1 MKPEKSILIITKDR
15 QELFPRTV
23 ASVLAAVPEEAA
35 VEIVVID
42 ETDRPLDHRF
52 PETVRYIP
60 IPVRHRGFGYAR
72 NLACRAARGDLIAFL
87 DDDVLPAPGWLDEIF
102 KPFADRQVGAVGGP
116 VLPQLEGINTVG
128 CALSLLGL
136 PAGGLERLLRA
147 AGECLPTP
155 YISTGNCAFRAEA
168 GRMAGGFDEL
178 LRFGGEDQE
187 FFARVAARFRTV
199 YAPRAVVFH
208 RQRRSWSSIWSW
220 FVRRGQAEFFRRCKS
235 SGPLSAWL
243 LPLRAN
249 FSLKVLAVTGL
260 GFSAAAVSGA
270 ALAGFVSAAALAG
283 IGWTLSRR
291 IGWSRLLAAQGAAG
305 EYAAFARRVMRPAAW
320 PLLLPLKLFM
330 DLGFELGRIGAFCR
344 FWRHRLFHKPVI
356 LTLHHL
362 GEPPPGAGPAEAR
375 YYFPA
380 GSLER
385 LAADCIRNGRV
396 FVPVSEIMRRIRDC
410 PNSLYFERLVA
421 LTFDDAYRSIR
432 DPLAALLAREALRPA
447 VFVPAALAGRANL
460 WDAPRGWAAAGVMD
474 WQELQGLAALGA
486 EIGAHGMNHLSLAAL
501 DLETA
506 AREIAASRAAVATMI
521 PGAPGDRIPFSYP
534 YGGLNPEAR
543 RNVERCGFIGAVA
556 NHGGNIRPGTDRFE
570 MPRFSLGPEDRWETI
585 ARISRGQWVMDLL
598 RDGRD
603 GVRAAVAR
611 IGKRR

>member
-1 MKPEKSILIITKDR
+1 MRPEQSILIITKDR
-15 QELFPRTV
+15 QELFPQTV
-23 ASVLAAVPEEAA
+23 ASVLAAVPEGAA
-35 VEIVVID
+35 VEIVVVD

-72 NLACRAARGDLIAFL
+72 NLACRAARGDLVAFL

-102 KPFADRQVGAVGGP
+102 KPLADRQVGAVGGP
-116 VLPQLEGINTVG
+116 VLPQLDGLNTVG
-128 CALSLLGL
+128 CALSLLGF

-147 AGECLPTP
+147 GGECLPTP

-187 FFARVAARFRTV
+187 FFARVAARFKTV
-199 YAPRAVVFH
+199 YAPRAVVYH

-220 FVRRGQAEFFRRCKS
+220 FVRRGQAEFFRRCKT
-235 SGPLSAWL
+235 SGPLSAWV

-249 FSLKVLAVTGL
+249 FNLKALAVTGL
-260 GFSAAAVSGA
+260 VCSAAAISGA
-270 ALAGFVSAAALAG
+270 ALGGVISAVALAG
-283 IGWTLSRR
+283 IGWTLARQ
-291 IGWSRLLAAQGAAG
+291 IGWGRLLAAQGASG
-305 EYAAFARRVMRPAAW
+305 EYAAFARRIMQPAAW

-330 DLGFELGRIGAFCR
+330 DLGFEFGRARGLVR
-344 FWRHRLFHKPVI
+344 FWRHRHFHKPVV
-356 LTLHHL
+356 LALHHL
-362 GEPPPGAGPAEAR
+362 GEPSPGAGPAEAR
-375 YYFPA
+375 YYFPV

-385 LAADCIRNGRV
+385 LVDDCIRDGRI

-410 PNSLYFERLVA
+410 PNSLYFEKLVA
-421 LTFDDAYRSIR
+421 VTFDDAYRSIR

-447 VFVPAALAGRANL
+447 IFVPAALAGRSNL

-501 DLETA
+501 DPQNA
-506 AREIAASRAAVATMI
+506 AQEIAASRAALASMI
-521 PGAPGDRIPFSYP
+521 SGAPGDRIPFSYP
-534 YGGLNPEAR
+534 YGGLHPEVR
-543 RNVERCGFIGAVA
+543 RLVEGCGFIGAVA

-570 MPRFSLGPEDRWETI
+570 MPRFSLGPADRWENV
-585 ARISRGQWVMDLL
+585 ARISRGQWAKDLL
-598 RDGRD
+598 RDCRD
-603 GVRAAVAR
+603 GLTAAVAR
-611 IGKRR
+611 LAAGR